1 MSWLLILTVYTNYG
15 VTVTTAHLGDQISC
29 QRAGLAFVKQSQDA
43 VDYFSFAKA
52 KFSCTEVRQ

>member
-1 MSWLLILTVYTNYG
+1 MSWLLILTMYSNYG
-15 VTVTTAHLGDQISC
+15 VTTHLGDQVSC

-43 VDYFSFAKA
+43 VDYFSFAKV